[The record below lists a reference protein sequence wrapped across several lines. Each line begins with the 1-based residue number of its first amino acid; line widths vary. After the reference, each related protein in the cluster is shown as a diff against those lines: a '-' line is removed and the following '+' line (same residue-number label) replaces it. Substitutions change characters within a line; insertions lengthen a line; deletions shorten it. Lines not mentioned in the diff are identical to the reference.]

1 MLEIMCV
8 NSTLALIVHNNPELF
23 TEQLAWI
30 ITDFT
35 LVKLNDSFIIECVRC
50 HAMKYKIKNY
60 ATDKV
65 KKL

>member
-35 LVKLNDSFIIECVRC
+35 LVKLNDSFIIVCALSRNE
-50 HAMKYKIKNY
+50 I
-60 ATDKV
+60 
-65 KKL
+65 